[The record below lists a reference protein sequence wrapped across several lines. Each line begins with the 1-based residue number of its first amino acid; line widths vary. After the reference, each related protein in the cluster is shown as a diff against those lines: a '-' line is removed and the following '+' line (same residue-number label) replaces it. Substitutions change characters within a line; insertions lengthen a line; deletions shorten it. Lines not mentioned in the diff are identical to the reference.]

1 MDRNLSEA
9 RQYLDLKLDALKLQ
23 TVDALSVV
31 VSRLLMMMAVLMLGA
46 IVLAAF
52 AFGTVILLGQMIG
65 NWAAAAFIIGGLFL
79 VLLVL
84 LLVFRR
90 KVFLDMF
97 VKLFI
102 GIFYGNE

>member
-31 VSRLLMMMAVLMLGA
+31 VSRLLTMMAVLMLGA

>member
-23 TVDALSVV
+23 TVDVLSVV
-31 VSRLLMMMAVLMLGA
+31 VSRLLTMMAVLMLGA

-102 GIFYGNE
+102 GIFYVNE

>member
-9 RQYLDLKLDALKLQ
+9 RLYLDLKLDALKLQ

-31 VSRLLMMMAVLMLGA
+31 VSRLLTMMAVLMLGA

>member
-31 VSRLLMMMAVLMLGA
+31 VSRLLTMMAVLMLGA
-46 IVLAAF
+46 IVLAAL

-90 KVFLDMF
+90 KFFLDMF